1 MLKKQVQSYKSN
13 EISTAGKLKLV
24 IMMYDG
30 VIRYLKECKNRIK
43 KGDIAGMG
51 LYLSKAQRIIDELQ
65 ESLNTHG
72 GGDVAKNLGS
82 LYKYIATNLT
92 KANINGNTVPI
103 IDESIN
109 ILENLRQSW
118 REVLLSSP
126 KGAEQSPDSQRIT
139 IQL

>member
-30 VIRYLKECKNRIK
+30 VIRYLKECKNKIK
-43 KGDIAGMG
+43 NGDIAGRG
-51 LYLSKAQRIIDELQ
+51 LYISKAQRIIDELQ
-65 ESLNTHG
+65 ESLNTHD
-72 GGDVAKNLGS
+72 GGDVAKNLGN

-92 KANINGNTVPI
+92 QANINGKTTPI

-109 ILENLRQSW
+109 ILESLRESW
-118 REVLLSSP
+118 HEVMVNSP
-126 KGAEQSPDSQRIT
+126 KESEQIPASRRLT
-139 IQL
+139 IQM

>member
-30 VIRYLKECKNRIK
+30 VIRYLKECKNKIK
-43 KGDIAGMG
+43 KGDIAGRG
-51 LYLSKAQRIIDELQ
+51 LYISKAQSIIDELQ
-65 ESLNTHG
+65 ESLNTQD

-82 LYKYIATNLT
+82 LYKYIVANLT
-92 KANINGNTVPI
+92 KANINGNATPI

-118 REVLLSSP
+118 QEVMANPP
-126 KGAEQSPDSQRIT
+126 KGSEQTTASRRLT

>member
-30 VIRYLKECKNRIK
+30 VIRYLKESKNKIK
-43 KGDIAGMG
+43 KGDVAGRG
-51 LYLSKAQRIIDELQ
+51 LYISKAQRIIDELQ
-65 ESLNTHG
+65 ASLNRSN

-82 LYKYIATNLT
+82 LYKYIAANLT
-92 KANINGNTVPI
+92 KANINGNAVPI

-118 REVLLSSP
+118 HEVTVNSP
-126 KGAEQSPDSQRIT
+126 GGVDQSPAPQRLT
-139 IQL
+139 IQT